1 MAKSYAQLETDSEKI
16 AQSSSKYADVLG
28 KIETAPQEITE
39 AYRKSKA
46 NKNID
51 EAINKSEQQMLGGFT
66 AGVDKYS
73 NVSNPFKRLALATKY
88 KGTLAVEYN
97 NLVDERTRRAG
108 VLSEY
113 IDKWRG
119 LYGAEAARQKVQIDS
134 MESKFQRDLTLKKA
148 QESGS
153 GSGNGNK
160 KMSNEELIKTVNQLK
175 GAGASWQDIND
186 YLVEEYGV
194 DTQQDS
200 FADMQIRKAFGED
213 TLTRSEKSK
222 QAKEDEENRII
233 EEMKQKDQAKENN
246 GFFSKNRWSN
256 AFNVLMKTKYNIK

>member
-1 MAKSYAQLETDSEKI
+1 MAKSYTQLEMDSDKI
-16 AQSSSKYADVLG
+16 AKSTSKYADALAKV
-28 KIETAPQEITE
+28 ETAPQEITE
-39 AYRKSKA
+39 AYRTSKA

-66 AGVDKYS
+66 AGIDKYS

-119 LYGAEAARQKVQIDS
+119 LYGAEAARQKVNIDA
-134 MESKFQRDLTLKKA
+134 MESQFSRDLTLKKS

-153 GSGNGNK
+153 GSGNK
-160 KMSNEELIKTVNQLK
+160 KLSNEELVKTVNQLK
-175 GAGASWQDIND
+175 NANASWEDINA

-194 DTQQDS
+194 DTSEDS
-200 FADMQIRKAFGED
+200 FADMQLRKAFGEN
-213 TLTRSEKSK
+213 TLTRSERDK
-222 QAKEDEENRII
+222 QAKIDEENRII
-233 EEMKQKDQAKENN
+233 EEMKQKDQAKETKETN

-256 AFNVLMKTKYNIK
+256 AYDILTKTKYK